1 MATVATGDRE
11 FKASAD
17 PEKAENFQP
26 LVSSPILM
34 SEPTPVLGGRIFAD
48 SSFFALLLR
57 TWKPGSVG
65 GMNTAIPKTNPEF
78 DFRSTLGRGNQRQTP
93 RLVLLA
99 ILLLC
104 SCVSHARAG
113 CTHAQPAGWYSQLRS
128 DLPETIKA
136 SENARW
142 SGLFEVI
149 YEDGEFVYVAGAS
162 GNQPHLPRCSRDS
175 EESLQQ
181 LAVHFGSPR
190 PILTQAL
197 QFLAPFRFDHP
208 HSHHSG
214 ENSSG
219 QQLDGHLQLPE
230 HPPKF

>member
-1 MATVATGDRE
+1 
-11 FKASAD
+11 
-17 PEKAENFQP
+17 
-26 LVSSPILM
+26 
-34 SEPTPVLGGRIFAD
+34 
-48 SSFFALLLR
+48 
-57 TWKPGSVG
+57 
-65 GMNTAIPKTNPEF
+65 MNTAMPKTNLECI
-78 DFRSTLGRGNQRQTP
+78 FRLTLDTGTERRMT
-93 RLVLLA
+93 RLVVLA
-99 ILLLC
+99 FLLLF
-104 SCVSHARAG
+104 SCVSQARAG

-128 DLPETIKA
+128 DLPETMKA
-136 SENARW
+136 AENTRW

-149 YEDGEFVYVAGAS
+149 YEEGEFVYVAGAS

-208 HSHHSG
+208 RSHHSG

-219 QQLDGHLQLPE
+219 HQLDGHLQLPE
-230 HPPKF
+230 HPPRF